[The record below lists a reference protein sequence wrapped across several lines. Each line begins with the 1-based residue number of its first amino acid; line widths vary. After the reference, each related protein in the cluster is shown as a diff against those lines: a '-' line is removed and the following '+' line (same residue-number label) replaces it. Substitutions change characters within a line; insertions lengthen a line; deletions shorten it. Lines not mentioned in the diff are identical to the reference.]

1 MDLLSLGSQ
10 RDFLR
15 GVGKP
20 SENLVEL
27 GNKTVNPIITQ
38 HKRKFLPIEDVSAIL
53 YYVAKLLPTI

>member
-27 GNKTVNPIITQ
+27 GNETVNPIVTQ
-38 HKRKFLPIEDVSAIL
+38 HNGKFLLIEDVPTVL
-53 YYVAKLLPTI
+53 YYVAKLVPTV